1 MGTSHDGSSSDI
13 LGAARLAAQD
23 VSRSGVGDGSDLFAA
38 ARRAALDVSD
48 AGTDATAA
56 VLFAAR
62 GRGRDF
68 EFSPPGR
75 WGKKNKKL
83 KEAALYYITV
93 HLYKHTIVDVRMYF
107 FDSKTSRCSATKS

>member
-1 MGTSHDGSSSDI
+1 MALQPYNSRFKNLQNRQIIHHPLHLCQEFSQSGVGSDSDI

-38 ARRAALDVSD
+38 AHRAALDVSD

-75 WGKKNKKL
+75 R
-83 KEAALYYITV
+83 EA
-93 HLYKHTIVDVRMYF
+93 KD
-107 FDSKTSRCSATKS
+107 